1 MMRVILEIIPKGDE
15 SRKFVAG
22 VLTVTNDASGT
33 KEVGNYDLSI
43 SGPVQDEP
51 GHALNNE
58 HWERGRLEG
67 FARKRGWWSCVK
79 EALGKLR
86 TDYDEPSQP

>member
-1 MMRVILEIIPKGDE
+1 MEIIPRGDE

-22 VLTVTNDASGT
+22 MLYIENDATGT
-33 KEVGNYDLSI
+33 EQIGNYDLQI

-51 GHALNNE
+51 GHSIPNE
-58 HWERGRLEG
+58 FWERGRLEG
-67 FARKRGWWSCVK
+67 FQRKRGWWSCVK

-86 TDYDEPSQP
+86 TDYDV